1 MVGRLG
7 LAAGSKIGEISGGLV
22 GTITYQWVSTFRTI
36 GIYPLVFLNIATENG
51 PCIDVCD
58 DFHPLRI
65 VIFDSFR

>member
-7 LAAGSKIGEISGGLV
+7 LAAGPKIREISGGLV
-22 GTITYQWVSTFRTI
+22 GTITYQWVSTKNDWDLSSGF
-36 GIYPLVFLNIATENG
+36 FNIATENG
-51 PCIDVCD
+51 PFIDVCD